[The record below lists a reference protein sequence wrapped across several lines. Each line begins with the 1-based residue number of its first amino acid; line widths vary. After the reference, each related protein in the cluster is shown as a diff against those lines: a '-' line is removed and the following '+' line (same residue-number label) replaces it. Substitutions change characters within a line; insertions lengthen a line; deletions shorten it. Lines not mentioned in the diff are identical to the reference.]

1 MLKKNLPVILLRG
14 LILLPN
20 NDIRLEFDNDIS
32 RNIIDVAE
40 MFHDNELL
48 VVSTKDYSEDLPR
61 IEDLPHIGVISKVTH
76 KMELP
81 NGKTRVIIEGDRR
94 ANVCEYLNL
103 NHANDVLESIIE
115 DIEEIRISEEDEEI
129 NLRKLNYE
137 IKNYVKNIPYI
148 SNSILNILDNNK
160 KLSNLTDAIAPVL
173 GIDNNRLY
181 EYVLESNPVKRAEMI
196 LIDIYNETEMFR
208 LEREI
213 DNKVKDQLD
222 NNQKEYLLREKIRLI
237 KEELGDTSVKD
248 GDGSSLKEKIDNLKA
263 PKKIKNRLYDELNRY
278 ENMPSMSQEINIV
291 RNYIDW
297 LLNLPW
303 KTYTKDNHNL
313 SSARKILDQ
322 SHYGINDVKTRIIEF
337 LAVREMAK
345 SVRSPIICLVGPP
358 GVGKTSLAFSIAKAI
373 NRNFVKISVGGVND
387 ESEIVGH
394 RRTYL
399 GANPGRIIQAMKKA
413 KSSNPVFLIDEID
426 KMTKDYHGDPASAL
440 LEVLDPEQNKYFSD
454 NYIEEE
460 YDLSKVMFI
469 LTANYIEDIPEALK
483 DRLEIVNLK
492 GYTEYEKLDIVKK
505 HLIPRVCKEHGIKKS
520 KIIMSDENILY
531 IIRNYT
537 REAGVREL
545 ERQISTIVR
554 KIVTEIV
561 INKKYKDIYKLSK
574 KDIIRYLGKEKYHF
588 ISTTSNEVGVV
599 NGLAYTNYGGD
610 TLPIEVNFY
619 PGKGDLVLTGSLGD
633 VMKES
638 ARIALSYI
646 KANHKFFGIKY
657 NLLVENDIH
666 IHFVEGA
673 IPKDGPSAGIAI
685 TTALISAL
693 TNRKID
699 KTLAMTGE
707 ISLRGNVLPIGGLRE
722 KSIGALRK
730 GIKTIIIPE
739 ENLKDLDE
747 VPNEVK
753 KKIVYLKV
761 NNYKEVFE
769 IIKSYK
775 GELIKNEK

>member
-1 MLKKNLPVILLRG
+1 
-14 LILLPN
+14 
-20 NDIRLEFDNDIS
+20 
-32 RNIIDVAE
+32 
-40 MFHDNELL
+40 
-48 VVSTKDYSEDLPR
+48 
-61 IEDLPHIGVISKVTH
+61 
-76 KMELP
+76 
-81 NGKTRVIIEGDRR
+81 
-94 ANVCEYLNL
+94 
-103 NHANDVLESIIE
+103 
-115 DIEEIRISEEDEEI
+115 
-129 NLRKLNYE
+129 
-137 IKNYVKNIPYI
+137 
-148 SNSILNILDNNK
+148 
-160 KLSNLTDAIAPVL
+160 
-173 GIDNNRLY
+173 
-181 EYVLESNPVKRAEMI
+181 
-196 LIDIYNETEMFR
+196 
-208 LEREI
+208 
-213 DNKVKDQLD
+213 
-222 NNQKEYLLREKIRLI
+222 
-237 KEELGDTSVKD
+237 
-248 GDGSSLKEKIDNLKA
+248 
-263 PKKIKNRLYDELNRY
+263 
-278 ENMPSMSQEINIV
+278 
-291 RNYIDW
+291 
-297 LLNLPW
+297 
-303 KTYTKDNHNL
+303 
-313 SSARKILDQ
+313 
-322 SHYGINDVKTRIIEF
+322 
-337 LAVREMAK
+337 MAK

-599 NGLAYTNYGGD
+599 NGLAYTNYGGA

-775 GELIKNEK
+775 GELIKNGK